1 MKRGHAMGLEK
12 NPTTGMVVE
21 LFGPTAEF
29 LTSPEDEHNDF
40 CAMKGTI
47 PPGVSVPLHAH
58 RDTEDFLVV
67 SGSVEC
73 LSHDAQGSAWISA
86 KAGDFIHVPGSAP
99 HAWRN
104 VSDEPAVMLIIT
116 TRQIGR
122 FFQEVGRP
130 VTDTVQP
137 VTPEDMA
144 RLAAVAAR
152 YGHWTASPAENA
164 AVGIQA
170 SF

>member
-1 MKRGHAMGLEK
+1 MSLEK

-40 CAMKGTI
+40 CVIKGTI
-47 PPGVSVPLHAH
+47 PPGASVPLHSHA
-58 RDTEDFLVV
+58 DTEDFLVI
-67 SGSVEC
+67 SGSVEG
-73 LSHDAQGSAWISA
+73 LTRDTKGYKWVEA
-86 KAGDFIHVPGSAP
+86 KAGDYIHVPGSTP

-104 VSDEPAVMLIIT
+104 LSDKPAVTLIIT
-116 TRQIGR
+116 TKQIGQ

-130 VTDTVQP
+130 LTDAGQP
-137 VTPEDMA
+137 ITPE
-144 RLAAVAAR
+144 
-152 YGHWTASPAENA
+152 ENA
-164 AVGIQA
+164 AVGLQL